1 MLTLLLMEAF
11 WAGAIYLTARK
22 FGLRPRPVV
31 IPLVLASAFPV
42 LAAEAWATVFR
53 VEPGSATADRP
64 DLVVDMLSYLF
75 YASIPLSLGVLA
87 FAKGYRIAATVFAL
101 PQIPLAWLVGFLGV
115 MQVTGVWI

>member
-11 WAGAIYLTARK
+11 WAGAIYLTAWK
-22 FGLRPRPVV
+22 FGLRPRPVI

-42 LAAEAWATVFR
+42 LAAEVWAMVFR

-75 YASIPLSLGVLA
+75 YASAPLSLGVLA
-87 FAKGYRIAATVFAL
+87 FAKGYRIPATIFAL
-101 PQIPLAWLVGFLGV
+101 PQIPLAWFVGFLGV